1 MLDLELLAQQPG
13 TDTLVVAIG
22 GDGGLI
28 SGVATAARSIKP
40 DIEVIGVQS

>member
-22 GDGGLI
+22 GGDLI

>member
-1 MLDLELLAQQPG
+1 MLDLGMLAQQPDI
-13 TDTLVVAIG
+13 DTLVVAIG
-22 GDGGLI
+22 GGGLI